1 MSDYYSGT
9 IIDANPK
16 KLNSYIASFRNLYG
30 ESFISG
36 TLDTDSLITTS
47 PLFDLTVHSKNKE
60 ITHIKVFNKKTTK
73 NIYIDGDI
81 SIQEPERYIA
91 LINDKDWMVIQA
103 NTFLKVI
110 KKLSNLRK

>member
-1 MSDYYSGT
+1 MAKHGQHHLPNNT
-9 IIDANPK
+9 EWLK
-16 KLNSYIASFRNLYG
+16 FRR
-30 ESFISG
+30 
-36 TLDTDSLITTS
+36 
-47 PLFDLTVHSKNKE
+47 LTVHSKNKE